1 MNNKRIIHT
10 MRWLPGLML
19 LAMLALLSACRDNL
33 VPGQGMIYWEGD
45 GRMVDI
51 KMSIDAPE
59 MAVRTRAVLPEER
72 ERQVEDLY
80 VLMFKLDSDTDT
92 NPKVVN
98 GSDQRYFTRDKIGK
112 ANPEE
117 IHSTAGVIELNN
129 IPTGTYY
136 IAAVANVKFG
146 DIDTQKLKSDLDAV
160 TDFNEFQAVTVR
172 LQDKA
177 NLGRTYL
184 CMSGYFMNDDLGSS
198 DTHNNVH
205 INPNVPHA
213 GITPEKV
220 IFNKSGQLDGYIHL
234 RRLDS
239 QIHFNIKQEIP
250 GVEKFEVLSWKVVN
264 IPSFA
269 SAIEE
274 EHDLCVNPADF
285 SEFGPNISGWTKS
298 EGMNGYEL
306 DFYMLENRGVSK
318 NPITEYGKREL
329 ENKTAEGLNNDRPSY
344 VNAPANSAY
353 LELEVKFQQQLPGSV
368 EGTFLRDVTAKYI
381 IHLGYCEA
389 LKAKGDVGEA
399 NKANDFNSRRNT
411 KYTYNVIIRG
421 AEEIVI
427 EANSTD
433 LDNELFNHGV
443 EGTVIDVK
451 GGQLID
457 LDAHYS
463 VFNIILTRDELAHS
477 HFVIESPNGY
487 WSTVGKTYGED
498 GYPDPW
504 TEDFQHIRLAYN
516 DAATQQLRAGQNI
529 TKLVSYSKTYDHD
542 CPEGTVISSI
552 DEASHTLIPVH
563 HEKKQIQDANH
574 IYPLYDIYCLGNEYG
589 SPYDAQN
596 NPNGYTDDNK
606 DEPLVFTVFVNEFYY
621 YYPGGVIEKTEK
633 YMDSGYVKEGTETT
647 RDYTLWHKFADY
659 TKGRSY
665 MLLTDFRD
673 SKDDESHHLMV
684 KVHVHQR
691 AIQTFYNEGLD
702 QSVVGLE
709 QINEH
714 HFKNLSG
721 YYWRENRNKN
731 GNTDIWNDVGGW
743 YRTNYWLGRNA
754 TFEGKKVND
763 WSSHVDQET
772 IQGSND
778 GHSYPIFASKSVQTQ
793 FGANANFHYKQGFAT
808 DNHNY
813 EIIDVAATR
822 NRDLNRDG
830 EITPDE
836 VRWFAPSTYEYVAF
850 AVGAGALQTP
860 LFDKTQFDPAK
871 SYWNANDNGHWS
883 PNFKKVYY
891 NGVFHYLG
899 TDSWY
904 MISEEG
910 ASIGQA
916 DYENSALNSITSN
929 WATGLH
935 TQYSGEVRCARYM
948 GVPNGDNGYD
958 GLVLPQPAE
967 FNPANNVFTTTNFSS
982 QLRRKPASGA
992 LPFHDNLNIGSN
1004 GFNSFSDYFQMASA
1018 DAGQGVQIRR
1028 TADGLY
1034 PQENLA
1040 KMMNDNEFCR
1050 NYEDPEFG
1058 GRGTWRVPNQVEMA
1072 LMVTYA
1078 DDNEFHMPNTGG
1090 GTNASSYKF
1099 LSCTYWYRNQE
1110 LVDMGSTAYEAPT
1123 KDINIGGVTK
1133 RQYTEILGARRDNE
1147 GRKTSLI
1154 GAGDLYENQHF
1165 TVRCVRDTDKD
1176 GNYAGNPEYG
1186 NPVNFQHLDMSS
1198 TYSGETVNY
1207 SVSASMDFS
1216 LVTSV
1221 SVTVDGN
1228 PANISWSGNVATA
1241 VVTGAEVTTSRVTAV
1256 WTINT
1261 TDGKVLTYRRPYNLP
1276 ARYYVFA
1283 NKRASATRY
1292 AYVNQNQA
1300 SVLDGSNNPL
1310 GSNIEELGAEYKW
1323 KLVASTTDLT
1333 NVTDIQDNVVYYLY
1347 NAGYKSFLCAPS
1359 NYGQQANTLPISGTP
1374 ARIKIKTV
1382 VDGGVTYRT
1391 MYLIDGNDSRRGWIN
1406 FLGSGF
1412 GYWSNGGDQSSDDG
1426 NKWIFN
1432 GAMFPGEMPF
1442 YFIPGD
1448 LNTVYSTTDGTLANY
1463 SWKATFNSSYQV
1475 VSVRING
1482 TTVPSPTVSGDIVS
1496 CAVSNDLIP
1505 ENGQV
1510 TAEWT
1515 FRRGSD
1521 TVVKTHTYELPV
1533 KFYLIT
1539 SILSSASWGYQYV
1552 YVDAEGKTRSNP
1564 LTTDMD
1570 KSRAPLM
1577 YRWVLSADTPSSTD
1591 NVLASE
1597 VVVDSNRWMY
1607 LFSQSA
1613 GAYIVKPSPY
1623 DNISAY
1629 LPTGTT
1635 PLRFCFDRT
1644 KNGGLEPYF
1653 KWDGCNTYG
1662 SCVNP
1667 SRAHD
1672 KYKFG
1677 LSPAG
1682 LDGAYWKFIP
1692 VYRDN
1697 AQVPLPPPVPIPVT
1711 ALSLNQTSATLGLN
1725 ETLTLTASASPVYA
1739 SDNTVTWTSSA
1750 PGVASVSGG
1759 PATKAVSDP
1768 TTVVTARSAGTAI
1781 ITATANDGSGVTAR
1795 CTVTVKQPVTGIEL
1809 NQTTAALAVNGT
1821 LTLSATVK
1829 PDNAYDKTVT
1839 WSSNNQSVAT
1849 VNNGVVT
1856 AVGIGNAT
1864 ITATANDGSGVTA
1877 TCTVT
1882 VSQPVTSIELN
1893 QTSLELE
1900 VGPAAVNTSATLSA
1914 TVLPDTATDKSLIWE
1929 SSNPDVVTVSAGP
1942 ATKSVSGTTVTV
1954 TAVGVGEATIT
1965 ATANDGSGVKKTCT
1979 VTVKN
1984 AFVNVESITLP
1995 ATASVGINRTI
2006 TLTPTILPENAT
2018 DKTVTWE
2025 SSNTGIATVSNGVV
2039 TGKAQG
2045 TATITV
2051 RANDGSGRYATCTVT
2066 VSPVKV
2072 TSVSISS
2079 TSPKAT
2085 AVLTATVSPNDA
2097 TNKNVTWSW
2106 TGNTGYFTLTKNGNQ
2121 ATVRISKLSGSRQT
2135 VTITATAADGSGKKA
2150 SYTVSNGM

>member
-10 MRWLPGLML
+10 MRWLPSLML
-19 LAMLALLSACRDNL
+19 FAMFTLLSACRDNL
-33 VPGQGMIYWEGD
+33 VPGQEMIYWDGD

-98 GSDQRYFTRDKIGK
+98 GSDQRYFTRDQIGK

-117 IHSTAGVIELNN
+117 IHSTAGVIELHN

-285 SEFGPNISGWTKS
+285 SEFGPNISGWTKN

-306 DFYMLENRGVSK
+306 DFYMLENRGVSN
-318 NPITEYGKREL
+318 NPITEYGKRER
-329 ENKTAEGLNNDRPSY
+329 ENKTAEGLNNDKPSY

-353 LELEVKFQQQLPGSV
+353 LELEVKFQQQMPGSV

-516 DAATQQLRAGQNI
+516 DAATQQLNAGQNI

-542 CPEGTVISSI
+542 CPTGTVISNI

-574 IYPLYDIYCLGNEYG
+574 IYPLYDMYCLGNEYG
-589 SPYDAQN
+589 SPYHVQN

-606 DEPLVFTVFVNEFYY
+606 DERLVFTVFVNEFYY

-691 AIQTFYNEGLD
+691 AIQTFYNDGLD
-702 QSVVGLE
+702 QSVLGLE

-721 YYWRENRNKN
+721 YYWRENRDAN

-793 FGANANFHYKQGFAT
+793 FGASANFHYKQGFAT

-836 VRWFAPSTYEYVAF
+836 VRWFAPSSYEYVAF

-883 PNFKKVYY
+883 GNFRKVYY
-891 NGVFHYLG
+891 NGVFHFLG

-904 MISEEG
+904 MVSEEG

-916 DYENSALNSITSN
+916 DYKNSALNSITSN

-982 QLRRKPASGA
+982 QLRRKPTSGG

-1018 DAGQGVQIRR
+1018 DAGPGVQIRR
-1028 TADGLY
+1028 TADGMY

-1072 LMVTYA
+1072 LMVTYT

-1186 NPVNFQHLDMSS
+1186 NPVEFDYGTLTT
-1198 TYSGETVNY
+1198 TYNSDGTANY
-1207 SVSASMDFS
+1207 SVNSTIGNQPYVA
-1216 LVTSV
+1216 SV
-1221 SVTVDGN
+1221 SVTIDGVSSSA
-1228 PANISWSGNVATA
+1228 PSVSGDTYTSNMVGTPVASQA
-1241 VVTGAEVTTSRVTAV
+1241 KVI
-1256 WTINT
+1256 WTITT
-1261 TDGKVLTYRRPYNLP
+1261 TDGKTLNYSRNYPLP
-1276 ARYYVFA
+1276 ARYWMISR
-1283 NKRASATRY
+1283 NNNQKRY
-1292 AYVNQNQA
+1292 ACVDPDTERTHNNSGDDSR
-1300 SVLDGSNNPL
+1300 SVDD
-1310 GSNIEELGAEYKW
+1310 IEAIYKW
-1323 KLVASTTDLT
+1323 IITEKENVGSPVNVSDLQL
-1333 NVTDIQDNVVYYLY
+1333 NHEYYLY
-1347 NAGYKSFLCAPS
+1347 NAGTQKYITGPQSGSEFMSTDGSTPMRLVLTKSGDYYILRFNNS
-1359 NYGQQANTLPISGTP
+1359 VNANTYAGQADKFGLWNDNSSTYKLTP
-1374 ARIKIKTV
+1374 AVMK
-1382 VDGGVTYRT
+1382 
-1391 MYLIDGNDSRRGWIN
+1391 
-1406 FLGSGF
+1406 
-1412 GYWSNGGDQSSDDG
+1412 
-1426 NKWIFN
+1426 
-1432 GAMFPGEMPF
+1432 GEMPL
-1442 YFIPGD
+1442 YF
-1448 LNTVYSTTDGTLANY
+1448 VFANDY
-1463 SWKATFNSSYQV
+1463 
-1475 VSVRING
+1475 
-1482 TTVPSPTVSGDIVS
+1482 
-1496 CAVSNDLIP
+1496 
-1505 ENGQV
+1505 
-1510 TAEWT
+1510 
-1515 FRRGSD
+1515 
-1521 TVVKTHTYELPV
+1521 
-1533 KFYLIT
+1533 
-1539 SILSSASWGYQYV
+1539 
-1552 YVDAEGKTRSNP
+1552 
-1564 LTTDMD
+1564 
-1570 KSRAPLM
+1570 
-1577 YRWVLSADTPSSTD
+1577 
-1591 NVLASE
+1591 
-1597 VVVDSNRWMY
+1597 
-1607 LFSQSA
+1607 
-1613 GAYIVKPSPY
+1613 
-1623 DNISAY
+1623 
-1629 LPTGTT
+1629 
-1635 PLRFCFDRT
+1635 
-1644 KNGGLEPYF
+1644 
-1653 KWDGCNTYG
+1653 
-1662 SCVNP
+1662 
-1667 SRAHD
+1667 
-1672 KYKFG
+1672 
-1677 LSPAG
+1677 
-1682 LDGAYWKFIP
+1682 
-1692 VYRDN
+1692 
-1697 AQVPLPPPVPIPVT
+1697 
-1711 ALSLNQTSATLGLN
+1711 
-1725 ETLTLTASASPVYA
+1725 
-1739 SDNTVTWTSSA
+1739 
-1750 PGVASVSGG
+1750 SVSGS
-1759 PATKAVSDP
+1759 T
-1768 TTVVTARSAGTAI
+1768 
-1781 ITATANDGSGVTAR
+1781 
-1795 CTVTVKQPVTGIEL
+1795 
-1809 NQTTAALAVNGT
+1809 
-1821 LTLSATVK
+1821 
-1829 PDNAYDKTVT
+1829 Y
-1839 WSSNNQSVAT
+1839 
-1849 VNNGVVT
+1849 
-1856 AVGIGNAT
+1856 
-1864 ITATANDGSGVTA
+1864 
-1877 TCTVT
+1877 
-1882 VSQPVTSIELN
+1882 
-1893 QTSLELE
+1893 
-1900 VGPAAVNTSATLSA
+1900 
-1914 TVLPDTATDKSLIWE
+1914 
-1929 SSNPDVVTVSAGP
+1929 
-1942 ATKSVSGTTVTV
+1942 
-1954 TAVGVGEATIT
+1954 
-1965 ATANDGSGVKKTCT
+1965 
-1979 VTVKN
+1979 
-1984 AFVNVESITLP
+1984 
-1995 ATASVGINRTI
+1995 
-2006 TLTPTILPENAT
+2006 
-2018 DKTVTWE
+2018 
-2025 SSNTGIATVSNGVV
+2025 
-2039 TGKAQG
+2039 
-2045 TATITV
+2045 
-2051 RANDGSGRYATCTVT
+2051 
-2066 VSPVKV
+2066 
-2072 TSVSISS
+2072 SVSIETDSDVVVGNV
-2079 TSPKAT
+2079 TIAG
-2085 AVLTATVSPNDA
+2085 LTATVTGSNGHFTATVNGSTISGSASTIETVWNLTKGSESYVKRHTYNRHVKHYVISSEVGPQQYAYADAGTNRTAADATPYTGNVTDLDANHQWIFA
-2097 TNKNVTWSW
+2097 TNKAAAGVEPVNANVFADLSASYYMYNKG
-2106 TGNTGYFTLTKNGNQ
+2106 TGKYITGPL
-2121 ATVRISKLSGSRQT
+2121 VSGSSYFNTHYGYLTIGDAEDRMRVRLEGWANGKYSFLFPHANISNHCITTYKRSGNSWAIDAAIFGIFQAGDRNAQQFRFI
-2135 VTITATAADGSGKKA
+2135 VTPI
-2150 SYTVSNGM
+2150 YE